1 MMHIANGLVT
11 ITITDGVLTL
21 VAPYNRALKPAARP
35 LGGRWDPTTKAWR
48 FDARDEERVRALAL
62 SIYGMDG
69 TEDPFDTVT
78 ARVPTS
84 SYEYKGVVTVAG
96 RIIAE
101 RRQRDYAVDLAHGVV
116 LVEGRYAASG
126 GSRATPLIGPNDAV
140 LEVRDIPRRAALE
153 AGLTIVEESDGQRE
167 ALMKERERLL
177 DRLVEIDKE
186 LGGSLTEAT

>member
-1 MMHIANGLVT
+1 MMHIAHGLVT
-11 ITITDGVLTL
+11 ITIADGVLTL
-21 VAPYNRALKPAARP
+21 VAPYNRALSPAARTI
-35 LGGRWDPTTKAWR
+35 GGRWCPTTKAWR
-48 FDARDEERVRALAL
+48 FDARDEEKVHALAR
-62 SIYGMDG
+62 SIYGLDG

-78 ARVPTS
+78 ARVPTA
-84 SYEYKGVVTVAG
+84 SYEYERVVTVAG
-96 RIIAE
+96 RIVAE

-116 LVEGRYAASG
+116 IAEGHYSSSG